1 MDKLRQFLTDFTSA
15 IQAGK
20 VYSVEHPRFK
30 EFVGKSFQA
39 LQEIFQDLEEL
50 TVGVVEGEVACGKEI
65 FFDLSQKLRPLLTYL
80 EDRGVER
87 IWVHRALREGEWAK
101 FIGYLS
107 LPRGQAVGDAYEYLT
122 LEGIENIRAG
132 KIEAPRAAADKGP
145 GSRARQYEFSVV
157 AVSQSIEKIL
167 AKEKLDP
174 VEARFLV
181 FSLLENFWGSHQEL
195 LSIFAV
201 RQKDHLIFL
210 HLLNTAILAMF
221 FSSRLGFPGDEVLDI
236 GLAALF
242 HDVGKLAQDRDE
254 EVRELGHAL
263 VGAEMLLP
271 QTESLGHLPAV
282 VAFEHTLG
290 CGLKNRPRLTFPR
303 RPHPA
308 TLLISVCDV
317 YDEMYQKRASREFFA
332 PLRIYEVMA
341 AQKGAFFDSEYL
353 DSFYRIMGVWPVGM
367 IVSLVDG
374 RVAVVRK
381 PNSQDI
387 FCPQVEVV
395 HPPEKREW
403 LDLAQKKGEVAISA
417 ALNPFG
423 EGRKYLPF
431 V

>member
-20 VYSVEHPRFK
+20 IYSIEHPRFK

-39 LQEIFQDLEEL
+39 LQEIFQDQEEL

-87 IWVHRALREGEWAK
+87 VWLHRALREDEWTK

-107 LPRGQAVGDAYEYLT
+107 LPRGQAIGDAYEYLT

-132 KIEAPRAAADKGP
+132 KIEAPRAAAEKGP
-145 GSRARQYEFSVV
+145 GSRARQYEFSV
-157 AVSQSIEKIL
+157 AALSQSVEKIL

-201 RQKDHLIFL
+201 RQKDRLIFL

-221 FSSRLGFPGDEVLDI
+221 FSSRLGFPRDEVLDI
-236 GLAALF
+236 GLAGLF
-242 HDVGKLAQDRDE
+242 HDVGRLAQDRDDE
-254 EVRELGHAL
+254 ARRLGHAL
-263 VGAEMLLP
+263 LGAEMLLP
-271 QTESLGHLPAV
+271 QRESLGQLPAV
-282 VAFEHTLG
+282 VAFEHSFG
-290 CGLKNRPRLTFPR
+290 CGLKSRSRLTFPR

-308 TLLISVCDV
+308 TLLISVCDI
-317 YDEMYQKRASREFFA
+317 YDEMYQKRASREFFT

-341 AQKGAFFDSEYL
+341 RQKGSFFDPEYL
-353 DSFYRIMGVWPVGM
+353 DSFYRIMGVWPAGT
-367 IVSLVDG
+367 IVSLADG

-381 PNSQDI
+381 ANSQDI

-395 HPPEKREW
+395 DPPDRREW
-403 LDLAQKKGEVAISA
+403 LDLAERKSEVAIQA

-423 EGRKYLPF
+423 EGKKYLPF
-431 V
+431 I